1 MDTPVGKQFLQGTHR
16 AITPSATVA
25 RLRPYLEAFGITRV
39 ANVTGL
45 DHLGIPVVVVCRPN
59 SRSLSVSQ
67 GKGLTLEAAW
77 ASGLME
83 SIESFHA
90 ERLTLPLTLAS
101 WNELRFDHTVVDCTR
116 LPRLSVSRFR
126 DDLRLL
132 WIEGDDLARG
142 VRTWLPYELVHL
154 NLTLPLPEGSGC
166 FPLGSNG
173 LASGNTLA
181 EATTHAI
188 CEVIERDAYA
198 LWRCA
203 GGERLAATRVD
214 LATVDDPGCREL
226 LARFDAGQMLVA
238 AWEMTSDV
246 GVPAFRCTI
255 IDRETDPARPLYPS
269 SGMGCHVTREVALFR
284 ALAEAAQSRLTRI
297 SSSRDDVNR
306 EDYELTRN
314 PELLA
319 RTRRLLRRQP
329 ATRRFDQAPSFASAT
344 FEGDERWLLDRLA
357 AAGFDSVLR
366 VDCTRAGLDIAVVRV
381 VIPGLEGKPG
391 GEGWAPGARAQRV
404 LEGRGDDAD
413 PFDDPLAAP

>member
-1 MDTPVGKQFLQGTHR
+1 MPPSVSKQYRDGTHR
-16 AITPSATVA
+16 AIAPSDTVA
-25 RLRPYLEAFGITRV
+25 RVRPYLEAFGITRV

-45 DHLGIPVVVVCRPN
+45 DHIGIPVVVVCRPN

-67 GKGLTLEAAW
+67 GKGLTLDAAW

-90 ERLTLPLTLAS
+90 ERLTLPLKLAS
-101 WNELRFDHTVVDCTR
+101 WNELRFDHDVVDCAR

-142 VRTWLPYELVHL
+142 GRTWLPYELVHL

-173 LASGNTLA
+173 LASGNTPV
-181 EATTHAI
+181 EATTHGI

-203 GGERLAATRVD
+203 GGERLAATRLD
-214 LATVDDPGCREL
+214 LTTVDDPGCREL
-226 LARFDAGQMLVA
+226 LARFDAGRMLVA

-246 GVPAFRCTI
+246 GVAAYRCTI

-306 EDYELTRN
+306 EEYELTRN
-314 PELLA
+314 PDLLA
-319 RTRRLLRRQP
+319 RARRLLQRQR
-329 ATRRFDQAPSFASAT
+329 ASRRFDQAPSFSSAT
-344 FEGDERWLLDRLA
+344 FEKDQAWLLERLA
-357 AAGFDSVLR
+357 GAGLASVVRIDL
-366 VDCTRAGLDIAVVRV
+366 TREGLDIPVVRV

-391 GEGWAPGARAQRV
+391 GDGWAPGARAQAV
-404 LEGRGDDAD
+404 LDAAGTD
-413 PFDDPLAAP
+413 RETFDDPLAAT